1 MENKKAGEGISS
13 SPDLDQEYE
22 LRTSAPQEEMERYYR
37 KKKASLERKLRR
49 INKKIKKNIY
59 NPYAGDDEKQT
70 NTMENDIKKRIPPWS
85 ENVEKYRIS
94 TEYTLISYTTP
105 HYLIFRY
112 YSNSETYLC
121 ETRKSIVLWWISP
134 EEKEKLLAFEKQKK
148 EKYKGLKVDDGT
160 TGEGL

>member
-1 MENKKAGEGISS
+1 MKNKKAGEEDIS
-13 SPDLDQEYE
+13 SPDLDPEFE
-22 LRTSAPQEEMERYYR
+22 LRTSAPQEEMERYYS
-37 KKKASLERKLRR
+37 KKKATLQRKIRK

-70 NTMENDIKKRIPPWS
+70 KIENEIKKRTPPGS
-85 ENVEKYRIS
+85 ENIEKYRIS
-94 TEYTLISYTTP
+94 VEYTLISYTTQ

-112 YSNSETYLC
+112 YSNSETYMC

-148 EKYKGLKVDDGT
+148 EKFKGLKVYDGT
-160 TGEGL
+160 TAE